1 MACWELGIQL
11 KRDWLPETEKANVK
25 LFVVGIGSGES
36 AKEFAEQ
43 LGLPAEIVFGD
54 EEAESYKN
62 LRFVNS
68 GFSEDQDGRKRGMRM
83 MTERTAEAVK
93 SRANGRPVSFFGL
106 FDLPFLFTNDDL
118 ETAKEIYKPL
128 MPQGDNALDKTL
140 VQGGV
145 LVFKGQQQ
153 VYKHRDTSVAVHAEL
168 PKVMAALA

>member
-11 KRDWLPETEKANVK
+11 NRDWLPETEKANVK

-68 GFSEDQDGRKRGMRM
+68 DFSEDGRKRGMRM

-93 SRANGRPVSFFGL
+93 SRANGRPVSFC
-106 FDLPFLFTNDDL
+106 FLHQRRLGDG
-118 ETAKEIYKPL
+118 
-128 MPQGDNALDKTL
+128 QGDLQTADAAGRQRLGQNLGPRRCSGLQRAAAG
-140 VQGGV
+140 VQ
-145 LVFKGQQQ
+145 
-153 VYKHRDTSVAVHAEL
+153 T
-168 PKVMAALA
+168 P